1 VRLGGKIADAGLRAR
16 MEAVA
21 GKELV
26 ESRGLARGAREG
38 AGEVRS
44 SCGGWRCARRERPR
58 EEVQLGGKVAR
69 VGSRV
74 HMGPVAGKE

>member
-1 VRLGGKIADAGLRAR
+1 VWLGGKIADVGLRACV
-16 MEAVA
+16 EVVT

-26 ESRGLARGAREG
+26 ESRGPARGAREG

-44 SCGGWRCARRERPR
+44 SLGGWCCARRERPR
-58 EEVQLGGKVAR
+58 EEVQLGGKVAC